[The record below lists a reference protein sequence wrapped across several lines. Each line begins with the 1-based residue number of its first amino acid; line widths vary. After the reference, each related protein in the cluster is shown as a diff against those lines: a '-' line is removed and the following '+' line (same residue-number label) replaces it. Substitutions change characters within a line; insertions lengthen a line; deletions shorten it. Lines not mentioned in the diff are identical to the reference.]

1 MDEKDFEGTL
11 VLEKLADIGKL
22 DEFMEAI
29 DSDDF
34 GYARVLMKKAGVTP
48 DEISI
53 VLKKM
58 HAADGEH

>member
-1 MDEKDFEGTL
+1 MNEKDFEGTL
-11 VLEKLADIGKL
+11 VLEKLAEIGKL

-34 GYARVLMKKAGVTP
+34 GHARLLMKKARVTP
-48 DEISI
+48 EEISL

-58 HAADGEH
+58 HASDGEH

>member
-1 MDEKDFEGTL
+1 MEEKDFEGTL
-11 VLEKLADIGKL
+11 VLEKIAEINKL

-34 GYARVLMKKAGVTP
+34 GHARLLMKKAGVTP

-58 HAADGEH
+58 HASE